1 MRKFG
6 ILLALVLSF
15 WINEGMAFQIS
26 QKFMVE
32 VGVFDAAEVKLNYNE
47 NNEEYDISAE
57 VKTAN
62 FFGSIYPFLGIYEAT
77 GINQK
82 NGVKPVVYKNQTKS
96 RNHKRTKTIFYNDDG
111 VAYKR
116 ISTKDERKNEVA
128 IENVPVTANASDLQ
142 TVFAEM
148 FKNVIE
154 NRNCTL
160 DREIYDGKKHYRI
173 VAKNEGVE
181 NRWFDYLKTSNNAY
195 KCSLYIENL
204 KENNDNILW
213 DISAETPINLWFGI
227 NKKDNLPK
235 ILEIKIDSTPLGA
248 VQVTPSNS
256 KN

>member
-6 ILLALVLSF
+6 ILLALVLCF
-15 WINEGMAFQIS
+15 WINEVMALQIS

-47 NNEEYDISAE
+47 NKQNYDISAE

-62 FFGSIYPFLGIYEAT
+62 FFGSIYPFLGMNAAT
-77 GINQK
+77 GINKK
-82 NGVKPVVYKNQTKS
+82 NGVKPVVYKNQTTS

-116 ISTKDERKNEVA
+116 VSTKDERKNEVL
-128 IENVPVTANASDLQ
+128 IKDVPLSADAADLQ
-142 TVFAEM
+142 TVLAEM
-148 FKNVIE
+148 FKNVIK
-154 NRNCTL
+154 NRDCKLN
-160 DREIYDGKKHYRI
+160 REIYDGKKHYKFI
-173 VAKNEGVE
+173 AKNEGLE
-181 NRWFDYLKTSNNAY
+181 NRWFSHIKKNENAY
-195 KCSLYIENL
+195 KCSFYIENL

-213 DISAETPINLWFGI
+213 DISAQTPINVWFGVD
-227 NKKDNLPK
+227 NKDNLPK
-235 ILEIKIDSTPLGA
+235 ILEIKIASTPLGA